1 MTLSNPMIQKQISRL
16 FVIPFLIVFL
26 SSCSSLS
33 SMKFWG
39 NGDLDIDEPRPLQVI
54 SNTKNIQTNWN
65 YFFQEKTILVILYL
79 HLVLITFFLLI
90 PMVRLNHSAQ
100 VKEK

>member
-16 FVIPFLIVFL
+16 FVIPLLIVFL

-39 NGDLDIDEPRPLQVI
+39 NGDLDIDEPIPLQVI

-65 YFFQEKTILVILYL
+65 LSFSGENYLGNFIPAFSADNIFFADSNGQIKS
-79 HLVLITFFLLI
+79 F
-90 PMVRLNHSAQ
+90 SSSQ
-100 VKEK
+100 